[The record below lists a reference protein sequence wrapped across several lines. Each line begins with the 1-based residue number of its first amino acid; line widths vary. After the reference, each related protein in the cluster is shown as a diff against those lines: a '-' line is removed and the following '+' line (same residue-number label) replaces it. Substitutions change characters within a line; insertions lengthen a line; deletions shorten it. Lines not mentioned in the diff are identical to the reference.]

1 MHRNRFG
8 FRPAF
13 TLVELLVVIAIIGI
27 LVGLLLPAVQAAREA
42 ARRMQCSNNVKQLG
56 LAFHNYENT
65 FRNFPVN
72 FAERARAG
80 LGNGGP
86 AISDTGKSWLQM
98 ILPYIEQSSLFN
110 NIDFTVGLRLTG
122 GIPGTTANIQRNR
135 DAAATVI
142 QTYLCP
148 SDGQHDNGRLGRR
161 SDAVAAT
168 DMWAITNYKACAGR
182 NWAYGIYNHPNTLG
196 GRNGGNNDGLNAGNG
211 VLSSNQVNTNPI
223 TRIRDITDG
232 TSNTIFTGE
241 ALPQYSQ
248 WNWWY
253 NPNAVTATTAIPLN
267 FSLRRAKPWPT
278 CGLPAGDFSRYADCD
293 WPNNYN
299 FNSRHTGGGN
309 FGLGDGGVRFLSESV
324 DTEVYRSYG
333 SISSGE
339 VASFND

>member
-56 LAFHNYENT
+56 LSFHNYHDT
-65 FRNFPVN
+65 FRNFPIN
-72 FAERARAG
+72 YAWRNRPG
-80 LGNGGP
+80 LGGGGL
-86 AISDTGKSWLQM
+86 AISDTGKSWPQM
-98 ILPYIEQSSLFN
+98 ILPFIEQNNLFN
-110 NIDFTVGLRLTG
+110 NIDFGVGLRLSG
-122 GIPGTTANIQRNR
+122 GIPGTAAAIQRNR
-135 DAAATVI
+135 DVAATVI
-142 QTYLCP
+142 PGYLCP
-148 SDGQHDNGRLGRR
+148 SDGQHNGGRLANR
-161 SDAVAAT
+161 SDAVAA
-168 DMWAITNYKACAGR
+168 DAWAITNYKACAGR

-196 GRNGGNNDGLNAGNG
+196 GRNGGNADGLNAGNG
-211 VLSSNQVNTNPI
+211 ILSSNQQDTNPI
-223 TRIRDITDG
+223 TRMRDLSDG
-232 TSNTIFTGE
+232 TSNTFAIGE
-241 ALPQYSQ
+241 ALPQFSQ

-267 FSLRRAKPWPT
+267 FSLRRPKPWPT
-278 CGLPAGDFSRYADCD
+278 CGLPAGNFSRNADCD

-309 FGLGDGGVRFLSESV
+309 FGLGDGSVRFVSESI
-324 DTEVYRSYG
+324 DTEVYRGYA

-339 VASFND
+339 VVSMDN